1 MGGLISGAFEC
12 KKGKKLEILILPAY
26 NRTMLQKI
34 IAGSAVFIFIFVLI
48 TTAWDYCRPD
58 PDTLLFK
65 ENSVSHG
72 QQIKKP
78 HHPCA
83 SLKDAYDV
91 FAASKISHRNIQ
103 QDFRDMTSDFPE
115 GSFAGNSSDFHGLSP
130 PSENSPPH
138 DLPIFLLYR
147 NLRL

>member
-1 MGGLISGAFEC
+1 VGGSISGAE
-12 KKGKKLEILILPAY
+12 GKKLEILILPAY

-34 IAGSAVFIFIFVLI
+34 TAGSAVFIFIFVLI

-58 PDTLLFK
+58 PDTLLLK
-65 ENSVSHG
+65 ENSVAHG

-91 FAASKISHRNIQ
+91 FAASKVNRGNIHH
-103 QDFRDMTSDFPE
+103 DFRDMTSDFSA
-115 GSFAGNSSDFHGLSP
+115 GSFAGNTSDFHGLSP
-130 PSENSPPH
+130 PFENSPPH
-138 DLPIFLLYR
+138 DPPIFLLYR

>member
-1 MGGLISGAFEC
+1 M
-12 KKGKKLEILILPAY
+12 KLAKIT
-26 NRTMLQKI
+26 TMKSKAI
-34 IAGSAVFIFIFVLI
+34 AVAIAGFFSFILI
-48 TTAWDYCRPD
+48 TTAWDYCQPD
-58 PDTLLFK
+58 PDTLLRK

-91 FAASKISHRNIQ
+91 FAASKVSRGNIQ
-103 QDFRDMTSDFPE
+103 HDFRDMTSDFPA
-115 GSFAGNSSDFHGLSP
+115 GSFAGNASDFHGLSP
-130 PSENSPPH
+130 PFENSLPH